1 MNADTL
7 IESPPH
13 SCLFGP
19 RMLRNS
25 TLVHVL
31 QSGRKK
37 HMYMRCP
44 IDWTA
49 NHSTGFF
56 HEFWA
61 RFGKK
66 STCHSVQTKCSKI
79 VPNQETQNIE
89 GRFFWIDNFFSRNWY
104 FLCGR
109 VKRIQHRRSKKCLF
123 LFEWNNTK
131 VEHWNKTF
139 LLLIIVCYSTFFA
152 SPLLLSWSG

>member
-1 MNADTL
+1 ML
-7 IESPPH
+7 ILWSNLLRTVVGLVLE
-13 SCLFGP
+13 CLEI
-19 RMLRNS
+19 
-25 TLVHVL
+25 VL
-31 QSGRKK
+31 WNMFSNRAAKSICTWDV
-37 HMYMRCP
+37 R
-44 IDWTA
+44 TA
-49 NHSTGFF
+49 NHSTSFF
-56 HEFWA
+56 YEFWA

-109 VKRIQHRRSKKCLF
+109 VKRIQHRRSKKLLF

-152 SPLLLSWSG
+152 RPLLLSWSG